1 VGKKRK
7 TGQGLLTPTGK
18 GHWNE
23 KNQSFVPTT
32 TRLLFFEIYKIY
44 LNHLFM
50 CVLQFDIQLLRVT
63 PEETVAHSRFN
74 KLDNTNLSAQY
85 LHGWQIVYD
94 VSLTC

>member
-1 VGKKRK
+1 
-7 TGQGLLTPTGK
+7 
-18 GHWNE
+18 
-23 KNQSFVPTT
+23 
-32 TRLLFFEIYKIY
+32 
-44 LNHLFM
+44 M

>member
-1 VGKKRK
+1 MALE
-7 TGQGLLTPTGK
+7 Q
-18 GHWNE
+18 

-32 TRLLFFEIYKIY
+32 TRLFFFEIYKIY

-85 LHGWQIVYD
+85 LHGWQIVYG